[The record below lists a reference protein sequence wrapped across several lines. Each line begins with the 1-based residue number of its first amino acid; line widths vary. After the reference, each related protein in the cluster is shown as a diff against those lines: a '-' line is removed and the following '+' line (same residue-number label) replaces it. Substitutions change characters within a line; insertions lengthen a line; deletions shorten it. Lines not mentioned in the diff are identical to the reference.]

1 MGTVA
6 NEAMRTYGITNGK
19 DLVEMYPIGSIY
31 ISVDSTSPASLFGG
45 TWEQLEGRT
54 LIGAGTVTDENNLS
68 QTFTLGADGG
78 ELKHTLTL
86 DEMPSH
92 NHGEKELKGSWRQVG
107 ENYSTGWYYST
118 GIVSYTT
125 KGTNNAI
132 KSSSN
137 YSNQGDIFSID
148 ASHSHDSNG
157 GDVAHNNLPPYI
169 VANIWKRI
177 S

>member
-31 ISVDSTSPASLFGG
+31 ISVDTTSPAALFGG

-68 QTFTLGADGG
+68 QTFTLGDDGG
-78 ELKHTLTL
+78 ELKHKLTL
-86 DEMPSH
+86 SEMPSH
-92 NHGEKELKGSWRQVG
+92 THDVPYLRNDTFSYHATGSSCPHIWKYGVSRESSPHGYVTSE
-107 ENYSTGWYYST
+107 STGT
-118 GIVSYTT
+118 G
-125 KGTNNAI
+125 
-132 KSSSN
+132 
-137 YSNQGDIFSID
+137 Q
-148 ASHSHDSNG
+148 SHS
-157 GDVAHNNLPPYI
+157 VLQPYL
-169 VANIWKRI
+169 VVNIWKRT